1 MVNIAKDMQTTWNR
15 DKCCFHN
22 EHKLSTISK
31 SNQNKKK
38 INQNN
43 QSIYLRQIN
52 IKALGKRPHRG
63 QVSDNQAR
71 IIIVHSIWVHPTT
84 KSTAVLNVLCK
95 WIFTIHTYTYIF
107 FSLSVSYFNVLNWD
121 GVVLIMLL
129 RNFFRFSA
137 RCIIWPVV
145 SISFAWCAPSE
156 DSSSF
161 CDFIAFS
168 VSRVVSRNHWA
179 I

>member
-1 MVNIAKDMQTTWNR
+1 MQTTWNR

-38 INQNN
+38 KKVNQNN
-43 QSIYLRQIN
+43 QSIYLCQIN

-71 IIIVHSIWVHPTT
+71 IIIVHSIWVHSTT
-84 KSTAVLNVLCK
+84 KSISIINVLCK
-95 WIFTIHTYTYIF
+95 WIFTTHIYVRMYIYIF
-107 FSLSVSYFNVLNWD
+107 SFSLSASYFNVLNWD